1 MRKKR
6 RSSMAC
12 INHSCACGEIW
23 SNNDVYSACPKCC
36 NFNRGDWDE
45 EKTECIREECYCDD
59 EEE

>member
-1 MRKKR
+1 
-6 RSSMAC
+6 MAC